1 MSPYT
6 ATASAS
12 TTMTACA
19 ARAAATSASPTY
31 QLRFASLFDPGRGMA
46 FPCDERGRVEMDSLS
61 DTARRNYLYARAVVG
76 REFATPTVM
85 LGDA

>member
-19 ARAAATSASPTY
+19 AWAAAISASPTY

-46 FPCDERGRVEMDSLS
+46 FPCDERGCVEMDSLS
-61 DTARRNYLYARAVVG
+61 DATRRNYLYARAVVG